1 MLASVWKYKT
11 INFFLCTVEWFFL
24 FFPLPIPHMTTATIY
39 RNGNHWKFPWK
50 MNSLE
55 TFWRRQIIKIPT
67 FRLTGL
73 FPLYVETGLSV
84 VCQIH
89 LGSNVLYLNFTL
101 LTWLHNTEITTSS
114 PPSSSSST
122 WKTLPFYSFQ
132 PLILTAKPRLPDL
145 LLLSPVLCVFQL
157 SSLKMVIEPF
167 LPVCKVLGST
177 DLPHQAPWWPCT
189 ENKSGFSFL

>member
-55 TFWRRQIIKIPT
+55 TFWRRQLIKIPT

-73 FPLYVETGLSV
+73 FPLCGNWF
-84 VCQIH
+84 VCSLPDSFGCQC
-89 LGSNVLYLNFTL
+89 SL
-101 LTWLHNTEITTSS
+101 L
-114 PPSSSSST
+114 
-122 WKTLPFYSFQ
+122 KFYSSYLASQ
-132 PLILTAKPRLPDL
+132 YWEHHLKPSIIILIHMEDTSFFIPFSHWFWQQNPDYQICYCCL
-145 LLLSPVLCVFQL
+145 LFFVC
-157 SSLKMVIEPF
+157 SS
-167 LPVCKVLGST
+167 C
-177 DLPHQAPWWPCT
+177 PH
-189 ENKSGFSFL
+189 